1 MKTFVVGLLPLLFCL
16 VSYQGFAQEDINKDN
31 EVEEIIIKK
40 KGGKDASLK
49 IEIKDGDIKVNGKSL
64 VEFNQ
69 GDDIT
74 ITKKKITIGRN
85 FGNGFPDDI
94 MQQFNFE
101 FEDILLQGK
110 ARNKKPG
117 RAFLGV
123 STDESKDGVVI
134 TDISKASAAEKA
146 GLEKD
151 DIIVSIDGV
160 KIDNPTRLS
169 AFIEKKKVND
179 EITIEILRK
188 KKKKTIKA
196 VLLENKEMSEYNFSM
211 PRNSERNI
219 IIAPRAGENNPEWRM
234 AKKPAQ
240 KLGLRVTD
248 IKEGKGVQITEVET
262 ESAAATAGLM
272 VDDILIELNGTAITN
287 TDDARKVFQ
296 ENKSEASYQVKI
308 KRNNQEK
315 IMTVTFP
322 KEIKT
327 VDL

>member
-1 MKTFVVGLLPLLFCL
+1 MKTFVVGLLPLLFTL
-16 VSYQGFAQEDINKDN
+16 VSYQSFAQEDINKDN
-31 EVEEIIIKK
+31 EIEEIIIKK
-40 KGGKDASLK
+40 KGGKDATLK
-49 IEIKDGDIKVNGKSL
+49 IEIKDGNIKVNGKSL

-69 GDDIT
+69 GEEIT
-74 ITKKKITIGRN
+74 ITKKKLSIGRN
-85 FGNGFPDDI
+85 FGNGFPDEM

-101 FEDILLQGK
+101 FQDLFQGMTRGK
-110 ARNKKPG
+110 RAG

-123 STDESKDGVVI
+123 STDESKDGVII
-134 TDISKASAAEKA
+134 TDISKGSAAEKS

-169 AFIEKKKVND
+169 EFIEKKKVND
-179 EITIEILRK
+179 EVSIDILRK

-196 VLLENKEMSEYNFSM
+196 VLLENKDMSAYNFSA
-211 PRNSERNI
+211 PRNSEKNI
-219 IIAPRAGENNPEWRM
+219 IIAPRGREDNSEWRM

-262 ESAAATAGLM
+262 ESAAAAAGLM
-272 VDDILIELNGTAITN
+272 VDDILTELNGTAIAN

-296 ENKSEASYQVKI
+296 ENKSETSYQVKV

-315 IMTVTFP
+315 IITVTFP